1 MFEERGEPGWES
13 GANRPPAPCGRNLY
27 LLLSF
32 KNLGDKALVPDSCV
46 IYSQLFNFTL
56 PGSSFLKCVFFI
68 PRGILSIFQT
78 SRKLFE

>member
-1 MFEERGEPGWES
+1 MGSGEPGLR
-13 GANRPPAPCGRNLY
+13 AADRPPRCAGGRNLY
-27 LLLSF
+27 LALRF
-32 KNLGDKALVPDSCV
+32 KNLGNKTLAPDSCV

-68 PRGILSIFQT
+68 PGGILSIFQT